1 MLRFSLLAS
10 VSGVVPDPPI
20 WAMAPFILLLGAIAL
35 MPFLNLNWWHHHY
48 PKVAVALGLSVA
60 AYYLFVLRAPARM
73 LDAGHEYVC
82 FIALVG
88 SLFIVVGGIHL
99 RVKGEAT
106 PAFNVLYLFVG
117 AVLANFIGTTGAS
130 ILMIRPFIR
139 MNRGRI
145 SAYHVVFFIFVV
157 SNVGGG
163 LTPIGDPPLF
173 LGYLKGVPF
182 FWIMQNCWPAWAMC
196 IGLLLAIFYAID
208 LRNHGRAPASVP
220 AVDDTVDEWRFDGRI
235 NLFFLVAIIGSVFI
249 AEPLFLREGIM
260 VLAVVGSLFFTPKEV
275 RAANHF
281 EYEPL
286 REVAWLFVGIF
297 LTMVPALDYLTLHA
311 KSLGLNSEMKFFWLT
326 GLLSGVLD
334 NAPTYLT
341 FLAAAMGN
349 LDLNVENKADVAQFI
364 VLQGHFLAA
373 ISLGAVFFGAMTY
386 IGNAPNFMVKSIAER
401 MDVKV
406 PAFLPYVFK
415 YSLPI
420 LMPVFAIISLIFLYF
435 HWL

>member
-1 MLRFSLLAS
+1 MFRPFPLAT
-10 VSGVVPDPPI
+10 VGGAVPDPPV
-20 WAMAPFILLLGAIAL
+20 WLLGPFILLLGAIAL
-35 MPFLNLNWWHHHY
+35 MPFINLKWWHHHY

-60 AYYLFVLRAPARM
+60 LYYLFVLRAPERI

-106 PAFNVLYLFVG
+106 PAFNVVYLFAG

-130 ILMIRPFIR
+130 ILMIRPYIR
-139 MNRGRI
+139 MNSRRI
-145 SAYHVVFFIFVV
+145 SAYHIVFFIFIVA
-157 SNVGGG
+157 NVGGG

-182 FWIMQNCWPAWAMC
+182 FWIVQNCLLAWSVC
-196 IGLLLAIFYAID
+196 IGLLLAIFFVID
-208 LRNHGRAPASVP
+208 QRAHGRAPA
-220 AVDDTVDEWRFDGRI
+220 AVAVADPGADEWRFDGRI
-235 NLFFLVAIIGSVFI
+235 NLLFLAVIIGSVFI
-249 AEPLFLREGIM
+249 TEPNFLREGIM
-260 VLAVVGSLFFTPKEV
+260 VLAVLGSLSLTPKEV
-275 RAANHF
+275 RAANQF
-281 EYEPL
+281 EFEPL

-297 LTMVPALDYLTLHA
+297 LTMVPALDFLTLHS
-311 KSLGLNSEMKFFWLT
+311 KSLGLDSELKFFWLT

-349 LDLNVENKADVAQFI
+349 LDLNIEYRADVAQF
-364 VLQGHFLAA
+364 VLSHGHFLKA

-401 MDVKV
+401 MEVNV

-415 YSLPI
+415 YALPI
-420 LMPVFAIISLIFLYF
+420 LMPVFAIISILFLYIN
-435 HWL
+435 LA

>member
-1 MLRFSLLAS
+1 MLGFSFLAS
-10 VSGVVPDPPI
+10 VSGAVPDPPV
-20 WAMAPFILLLGAIAL
+20 WLMAPFVLLLGAIAL
-35 MPFLNLNWWHHHY
+35 MPFINLKWWHHHY
-48 PKVAVALGLSVA
+48 PKVAVGLGLVVA
-60 AYYLFVLRAPARM
+60 AYYLFVLRAPQRM
-73 LDAGHEYVC
+73 LDAGHEYIC

-99 RVKGEAT
+99 RVKGKAT
-106 PAFNVLYLFVG
+106 AAFNVLYLFLG
-117 AVLANFIGTTGAS
+117 AILANFIGTTGAS

-139 MNRGRI
+139 MNRSRI
-145 SAYHVVFFIFVV
+145 SAYHVVFFIFVI

-182 FWIMQNCWPAWAMC
+182 FWILQHCWTAWAVC
-196 IGLLLAIFYAID
+196 IGALLAIFYLID
-208 LRNHGRAPASVP
+208 RRQHARAPASPP
-220 AVDDTVDEWRFDGRI
+220 AEDSAADEWRFDGRV
-235 NLFFLVAIIGSVFI
+235 NLIFLAVIIASVFV
-249 AEPLFLREGIM
+249 AKPHFLREGIM
-260 VLAVVGSLFFTPKEV
+260 VLAVAGSLFFTAREI

-281 EYEPL
+281 DYEPL

-326 GLLSGVLD
+326 GLLSGALD

-349 LDLNVENKADVAQFI
+349 LDLNVENPADVAQFI
-364 VLQGHFLAA
+364 VAQGHFLTA

-386 IGNAPNFMVKSIAER
+386 IGNAPNFMVKSIAES

-420 LMPVFAIISLIFLYF
+420 LLPVFAIISLIFFYF

>member
-1 MLRFSLLAS
+1 MFHRLLLAS
-10 VSGVVPDPPI
+10 VGGAVPDPPL
-20 WAMAPFILLLGAIAL
+20 WLMAPFILLLGAIAL
-35 MPFLNLNWWHHHY
+35 MPFINLKWWHHHY

-60 AYYLFVLRAPARM
+60 LYYLFVLRAPGRV

-106 PAFNVLYLFVG
+106 PVFNVLYLFLG

-139 MNRGRI
+139 MNRSRI
-145 SAYHVVFFIFVV
+145 SAYHIVFFIFIV
-157 SNVGGG
+157 SNIGGG

-182 FWIMQNCWPAWAMC
+182 FWVLQNCLFGWSVC
-196 IGLLLAIFYAID
+196 IGLVLGIFFVID
-208 LRNHGRAPASVP
+208 KLHYRRARAAVAPADP
-220 AVDDTVDEWRFDGRI
+220 GPDEWRFDGRI
-235 NLFFLVAIIGSVFI
+235 NLIFLAVIIASVFI
-249 AEPLFLREGIM
+249 TDPPFLREGIM
-260 VLAVVGSLFFTPKEV
+260 VLAVVGSLFFSPKAA
-275 RAANHF
+275 RAANDF

-297 LTMVPALDYLTLHA
+297 LTMIPALDYLTLHS
-311 KSLGLNSEMKFFWLT
+311 KSLGLDSEVKFFWLT

-349 LDLNVENKADVAQFI
+349 LDLNVEYKADVARF
-364 VLQGHFLAA
+364 VVTHGHFLKS
-373 ISLGAVFFGAMTY
+373 ISMGAVFFGAVTY
-386 IGNAPNFMVKSIAER
+386 IGNAPNFMVKAIAER
-401 MDVKV
+401 MDVDV

-415 YSLPI
+415 YALPI
-420 LMPVFAIISLIFLYF
+420 LMPVFAIISFIFLYAN
-435 HWL
+435 LG